1 MAAAPDNASAAAR
14 CLELRQSGSSGTMRI
29 AIVCNDTRGG
39 VQPYVA
45 LGQGLARAGHD
56 VRAVAPAE
64 FAPMFESVGVA
75 MVPLSGGKRAA
86 ELRSTGVA
94 ERGVIAAMRFMRR
107 ELPAQINQWT
117 RETLAACEGVD
128 VMTGGIGGMVTG
140 LSVAEKLQIP
150 FVETHLQPI
159 GVPTDAY
166 PGVMMPWWPRWL
178 GSTAMHLS
186 HHLSDRAAWMAFKK
200 PMASARETVLG
211 LTGRPDRMGHQPVLY
226 GFSRHVVP
234 MPANEKRFVCGY
246 WSLTSP
252 TPRTPTTALEAFL
265 MRDGPVVSIGF
276 GSMASSNPQQ
286 VTDLVLSA
294 VRHAG
299 VRAVLLSGWGGL
311 ASLPEA
317 DNVWCAD
324 DLPHDW
330 LFPRVTAVVHHGGA
344 GTTGAALTAGVPA
357 LVIPFAAD
365 QPFWGARVAA
375 LGAGPVPIARQKLTA
390 ELLASALRRMVDDQ
404 PMRAR
409 AAELGG
415 LMRCENGVAA
425 AVTHFE
431 TLRL

>member
-1 MAAAPDNASAAAR
+1 
-14 CLELRQSGSSGTMRI
+14 MRI

-64 FAPMFESVGVA
+64 FAPMFADVGITMA
-75 MVPLSGGKRAA
+75 PLSGGERAA
-86 ELRSTGVA
+86 ELRSTGIV
-94 ERGVIAAMRFMRR
+94 EQGVIAAMRFMRR

-117 RETLAACEGVD
+117 RETLTACEGVD

-140 LSVAEKLQIP
+140 LSVAEKLRIP
-150 FVETHLQPI
+150 FIETHLQPI
-159 GVPTDAY
+159 GVTTDAY

-178 GSTAMHLS
+178 GSSAMRFS
-186 HHLSDRAAWMAFKK
+186 HRLSDRAAWMAFKK
-200 PMASARETVLG
+200 PMASAREQVLG
-211 LTGRPDRMGHQPVLY
+211 LTGSPSRIGQQPVLY

-234 MPANEKRFVCGY
+234 MPVSETRCVCGY
-246 WSLTSP
+246 WSLPTSASWAP
-252 TPRTPTTALEAFL
+252 PTALKAFL
-265 MRDGPVVSIGF
+265 ERDGAVVSIGF
-276 GSMASSNPQQ
+276 GSMASTKPRE

-294 VRHAG
+294 VHGAG

-311 ASLPEA
+311 ASLTEA
-317 DNVWCAD
+317 DDIFCAD
-324 DLPHDW
+324 ALPHDW

-344 GTTGAALTAGVPA
+344 GTTGAALTAGAPA

-375 LGAGPVPIARQKLTA
+375 LGTGPPPIPRQNLSAKN
-390 ELLASALRRMVDDQ
+390 LASALRRMVDDQ

-409 AAELGG
+409 AAELGA
-415 LMRCENGVAA
+415 LLQCENGVAT